1 MLVQNECHCEG
12 ERNKE
17 EIEGQGMISICFYFL
32 KNSLT
37 HNSL

>member
-17 EIEGQGMISICFYFL
+17 EIESQGIIRICSYLL

-37 HNSL
+37 HNSV

>member
-17 EIEGQGMISICFYFL
+17 EIKSQGIIRICYL
-32 KNSLT
+32 SKHSLT
-37 HNSL
+37 HNFV